1 MAIKFLDNLDLNG
14 NQLLKAK
21 LQVLAGDP
29 TGGAILG
36 EGQMFFDST
45 GGVKAFKYY
54 NGTDWIDPA
63 AGGYTGWTL
72 QGDTGTNQTI
82 TSGTT
87 VDWTG
92 GTGISTA
99 ASVAGIPKLTITN
112 SLPFNNLSLAADS
125 GGNSDIV
132 NNGTITIAGGTGIS
146 TANNGAGTVTITAAA
161 DANTTY
167 TLPVGSGSNLAT
179 LTLTGSDSSTD
190 VVTISGTSNE
200 VTVVADNAAKLT
212 IGLPD
217 DVIITD
223 DLTAGGELTIQG
235 TGQSSFAGKV
245 TGITPTATG
254 DLATKGYVDSSVVGN
269 LVFQGGYDAAN
280 NTPDLDS
287 SPSSSIKKGFA
298 YVVTVAGTFFT
309 EAVGVGDFLI
319 AQADAPTALAN
330 WVTVQSNIDLATIS
344 TVGIGN
350 VNASAVVSRE
360 GIDVAYS
367 SGTAVTGLNVRGLE
381 VASDV
386 QAGDSFL
393 IVDSSDSD
401 KNKRVSGTVL
411 KAFMGIK
418 GTFAGTSGSGT
429 SHVFTH
435 NLGTQDVIVQLFD
448 ASDFETVYASVDRTS
463 TNVVTVTTA
472 ASADI
477 RCVITEC

>member
-29 TGGAILG
+29 TGAAILG
-36 EGQMFFDST
+36 EGQIFFDST
-45 GGVKAFKYY
+45 SGVKAFKYY
-54 NGTDWIDPA
+54 DGTDWIDPA

-112 SLPFNNLSLAADS
+112 SLPFNNLTLAADS
-125 GGNSDIV
+125 GSNSDIV

-146 TANNGAGTVTITAAA
+146 TANNGSGTITITAAA

-190 VVTISGTSNE
+190 VVTINGTANE
-200 VTVVADNAAKLT
+200 TTVVANNAASLT

-217 DVIITD
+217 DVTITD
-223 DLTAGGELTIQG
+223 DLTVGGELTVQG

-245 TGITPTATG
+245 TGITPTASG

-269 LVFQGGYDAAN
+269 LVFQGGYNAAT

-319 AQADAPTALAN
+319 AQQDAPTALAN
-330 WVTVQSNIDLATIS
+330 WVTVQSNIDLATAS

-350 VNASAVVSRE
+350 VNAADGDALLGLNVV
-360 GIDVAYS
+360 YS
-367 SGTAVTGLNVRGLE
+367 SGTAKVGLDVAGLAANSAVVDNDE
-381 VASDV
+381 
-386 QAGDSFL
+386 F
-393 IVDSSDSD
+393 IVYDSD
-401 KNKRVSGTVL
+401 TTTNKSVRASRIKTY
-411 KAFMGIK
+411 MGLK
-418 GTFAGTSGSGT
+418 GTFAGTSASGT
-429 SHVFTH
+429 THTFTH
-435 NLGTQDVIVQLFD
+435 NLGTQDVIVQIFD